1 MMMIKVGD
9 RLPQATLWELP
20 PPGTDCDLPELVSFD
35 ASQACVDKTIIL
47 VGVTSAFTQTCTQQH
62 IPGYLE
68 LSSHF
73 FALGVDEIW
82 CVAVNDAYVM
92 SAWGK
97 SLGINGQIRMLSD
110 GNAGLSM
117 AMGLT
122 RDLSA
127 KGMNIRSQRY
137 SMLLV
142 DGEVKILNLEP
153 EGKYVVSDAQQLY
166 IQLQGVLDKN

>member
-1 MMMIKVGD
+1 MIKVGD
-9 RLPQATLWELP
+9 RLPQATLWELLP
-20 PPGTDCDLPELVSFD
+20 PETEGALPELVSFD
-35 ASQACVDKTIIL
+35 AVQACADKTIIL

-62 IPGYLE
+62 IPGYME

-73 FALGVDEIW
+73 YTLGVDEIW
-82 CVAVNDAYVM
+82 CVSISDAYVM

-97 SLGINGQIRMLSD
+97 SLGVDGQIRMLSD
-110 GNAGLSM
+110 GNAELNT

-127 KGMNIRSQRY
+127 KGMGIRSQRY
-137 SMLLV
+137 AMVLV
-142 DGEVKILNLEP
+142 NGEVKILNVEP

>member
-1 MMMIKVGD
+1 MTIKIGD
-9 RLPQATLWELP
+9 RLPQAALWELVSP
-20 PPGTDCDLPELVSFD
+20 AVEGDLSELVSFD
-35 ASQACVDKTIIL
+35 AYEACCGKTIIF

-62 IPGYLE
+62 ISGYLE

-73 FALGVDEIW
+73 FTLGVDEVW

-92 SAWGK
+92 NAWGK
-97 SLGINGQIRMLSD
+97 SLGIDGQIRMLSD
-110 GNAGLSM
+110 GNAELNI

-127 KGMNIRSQRY
+127 RGMSVRSQRY
-137 SMLLV
+137 SMVLV
-142 DGEVKILNLEP
+142 DGEVKIFNLEP

-166 IQLQGVLDKN
+166 IQLQGVLDKK